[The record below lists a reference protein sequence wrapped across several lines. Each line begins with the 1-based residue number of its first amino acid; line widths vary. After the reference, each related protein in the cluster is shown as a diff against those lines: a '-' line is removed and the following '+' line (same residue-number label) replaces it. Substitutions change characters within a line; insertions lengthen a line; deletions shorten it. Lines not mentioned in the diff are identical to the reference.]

1 MTKKEALIVTGGVIL
16 LVLAAVVTYIGGA
29 KMSNGVYKIEGN
41 KDYPNAKIVVEDGNI
56 QFYDIDLNAIYREKQ
71 LEEYNKVIKTQPS
84 LAFSQ
89 ENFQKFTDLNANFVD
104 NQYKIDYQKEMLGKE
119 GTFTYTFSLYPGKM
133 VFGLG
138 VDYDALRKKIHICN
152 GVQQMTFSK

>member
-1 MTKKEALIVTGGVIL
+1 MTKKVALVITGCVIL

-29 KMSNGVYKIEGN
+29 KMSNGVYKIEGS

-71 LEEYNKVIKTQPS
+71 LEEYNNVIKTQPS

-119 GTFTYTFSLYPGKM
+119 GTFTYTFSLYPGEN
-133 VFGLG
+133 GLWIG
-138 VDYDALRKKIHICN
+138 CGLRCFAKKDSYL
-152 GVQQMTFSK
+152 Q